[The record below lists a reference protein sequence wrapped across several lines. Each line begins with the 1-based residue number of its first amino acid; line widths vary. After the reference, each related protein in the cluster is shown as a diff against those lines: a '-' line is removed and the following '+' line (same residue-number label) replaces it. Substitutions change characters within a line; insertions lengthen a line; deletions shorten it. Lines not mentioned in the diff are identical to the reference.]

1 MRKLVLLAIVGLLFL
16 AGCTLRE
23 QGAEL
28 AQGASAVLQG
38 TEQTGLVVSGE
49 GRGTYVPDI
58 AVLRLGIEAQETTVA
73 QAQLRAQEAMAGV
86 VAALREKGVAD
97 KDIQTQYFSIQPVTQ
112 WIEET
117 VEGIRRGKQ
126 VTVGYLVANT
136 VQAKLR
142 KVDEAGPII
151 DAVALAGGD
160 LTRIDSISFTKED
173 ISQEKNLAR
182 EKAVKD
188 AQAKAQQIAGLLGI
202 ELGKPLY
209 ITESSP
215 YIPAPSPIYAARP
228 AGAAEAPP
236 TPILPGEQELTVSVQ
251 IVYAIK

>member
-23 QGAEL
+23 QGAVP
-28 AQGASAVLQG
+28 QGASAVLQAA
-38 TEQTGLVVSGE
+38 EQTGMVVSGE
-49 GRGTYVPDI
+49 GLSTYVPDI
-58 AVLRLGIEAQETTVA
+58 AVLRLGIASQETTVA
-73 QAQLRAQEAMAGV
+73 QAQLRAREAMAKV
-86 VAALREKGVAD
+86 VAALKGKGVAD

-112 WIEET
+112 YIEET
-117 VEGIRRGKQ
+117 VGGIRRGRQ
-126 VTVGYLVANT
+126 ITVGYLVSNT

-151 DAVALAGGD
+151 DAVAVAGGD
-160 LTRIDSISFTKED
+160 LTRIDSIGFTKED
-173 ISQEKNLAR
+173 ITQEKNLAR

-215 YIPAPSPIYAARP
+215 YMPVPSPIYAR
-228 AGAAEAPP
+228 AAEAAGAPS
-236 TPILPGEQELTVSVQ
+236 TPILVGEQELTVTVQ
-251 IVYAIK
+251 IIYAIK

>member
-23 QGAEL
+23 QGAVP
-28 AQGASAVLQG
+28 QGTSAVLQAA
-38 TEQTGLVVSGE
+38 EQTGLVVSGE
-49 GRGTYVPDI
+49 GQGSYVPDI
-58 AVLRLGIEAQETTVA
+58 AVLRLGIESQETTVA
-73 QAQLRAQEAMAGV
+73 QAQLRAREAMAKV
-86 VAALREKGVAD
+86 VAALRGKGVAD

-112 WIEET
+112 YIEET
-117 VEGIRRGKQ
+117 VGGIRRGKQ
-126 VTVGYLVANT
+126 ITVGYLVSNT

-151 DAVALAGGD
+151 DAVAEAGGD
-160 LTRIDSISFTKED
+160 LTRINSISFTKED
-173 ISQEKNLAR
+173 ITQEKNLAR

-215 YIPAPSPIYAARP
+215 YTPVPSPIYARAED
-228 AGAAEAPP
+228 AGAPP
-236 TPILPGEQELTVSVQ
+236 TPILVGEQELTVTVQ

>member
-1 MRKLVLLAIVGLLFL
+1 MRKLVLLVIVGLLFL
-16 AGCTLRE
+16 AGCTLKEQEAVPRE
-23 QGAEL
+23 T
-28 AQGASAVLQG
+28 SAVLQAS
-38 TEQTGLVVSGE
+38 EQTGLVVSGE
-49 GRGTYVPDI
+49 GLGTYVPDI
-58 AVLRLGIEAQETTVA
+58 AVLRLGIESQETTVA
-73 QAQLRAQEAMAGV
+73 QAQLRAREAMARV
-86 VAALREKGVAD
+86 VAALKGKGVAD

-112 WIEET
+112 YVEET
-117 VEGIRRGKQ
+117 VGGIRRGKQ
-126 VTVGYLVANT
+126 ITVGYLVANT

-151 DAVALAGGD
+151 DAVAVEGGD

-173 ISQEKNLAR
+173 ITQEKNLAR

-215 YIPAPSPIYAARP
+215 YMPVPGPIYARAEA
-228 AGAAEAPP
+228 AGAPS
-236 TPILPGEQELTVSVQ
+236 TPILVGEQQLTVTVQ
-251 IVYAIK
+251 IIYSIK

>member
-28 AQGASAVLQG
+28 PQGASAVLQA

-49 GRGTYVPDI
+49 GLGSYVPDI
-58 AVLRLGIEAQETTVA
+58 AVLRLGIESQETTVA
-73 QAQLRAQEAMAGV
+73 QAQLRAREAMAKV
-86 VAALREKGVAD
+86 VAALKGKGVAD

-112 WIEET
+112 YIEET
-117 VEGIRRGKQ
+117 VGGIRRGRQ
-126 VTVGYLVANT
+126 ITVGYIVSNT

-151 DAVALAGGD
+151 DAVAVAGGD

-173 ISQEKNLAR
+173 ITQEKNLAR

-215 YIPAPSPIYAARP
+215 YMPVPGPIYGARADAAGAPS
-228 AGAAEAPP
+228 
-236 TPILPGEQELTVSVQ
+236 TPILVGEQQLTVNVQ
-251 IVYAIK
+251 IIYSIK

>member
-23 QGAEL
+23 QGAVP
-28 AQGASAVLQG
+28 QGASDVLQG
-38 TEQTGLVVSGE
+38 TQQTGLVVSGE
-49 GRGTYVPDI
+49 GLGSYVPDI
-58 AVLRLGIEAQETTVA
+58 AILRLGIESQETTVA
-73 QAQLRAQEAMAGV
+73 QAQLRAREAMAKV
-86 VAALREKGVAD
+86 VAALKGKGVVD

-112 WIEET
+112 YVEET
-117 VEGIRRGKQ
+117 VGGIRRGKQ
-126 VTVGYLVANT
+126 ITVGYLVSNT

-151 DAVALAGGD
+151 DAVAEAGGD
-160 LTRIDSISFTKED
+160 LTRIDSIGFTKED
-173 ISQEKNLAR
+173 ITQEKNLAR

-215 YIPAPSPIYAARP
+215 YIPIPGPIYAR
-228 AGAAEAPP
+228 AAEAAGAPS
-236 TPILPGEQELTVSVQ
+236 TPILVGEQELTVTVQ
-251 IVYAIK
+251 IIYSIK

>member
-23 QGAEL
+23 QGAVP
-28 AQGASAVLQG
+28 QGASAVLQAA
-38 TEQTGLVVSGE
+38 EQTGMVVSGE
-49 GRGTYVPDI
+49 GVGTYVPDI
-58 AVLRLGIEAQETTVA
+58 AVLRLGIASRETTVA
-73 QAQLRAQEAMAGV
+73 QAQLRAREAMAKV
-86 VAALREKGVAD
+86 VAALKGKGVAD

-112 WIEET
+112 YVEET
-117 VEGIRRGKQ
+117 VGGIRRGKQ
-126 VTVGYLVANT
+126 ITVGYLVSNT

-151 DAVALAGGD
+151 DAVAVAGGD
-160 LTRIDSISFTKED
+160 LTRIDSIGFTKED
-173 ISQEKNLAR
+173 ITLEKNLAR

-215 YIPAPSPIYAARP
+215 YIPAPGPIYARAEA
-228 AGAAEAPP
+228 AGAPS
-236 TPILPGEQELTVSVQ
+236 TPILVGEQELTVTVQ
-251 IVYAIK
+251 IIYAIK

>member
-23 QGAEL
+23 QGAVP
-28 AQGASAVLQG
+28 QGASAVLQA

-49 GRGTYVPDI
+49 GLGTYVPDI
-58 AVLRLGIEAQETTVA
+58 AVLRLGIASQETTVA
-73 QAQLRAQEAMAGV
+73 QAQLRAREAMAKV
-86 VAALREKGVAD
+86 VAALKGKGVAD

-112 WIEET
+112 YIEET
-117 VEGIRRGKQ
+117 VGGIRRGRQ
-126 VTVGYLVANT
+126 ITVGYLVSNT

-151 DAVALAGGD
+151 DAVAEAGGD
-160 LTRIDSISFTKED
+160 LTRIDSIGFTKED
-173 ISQEKNLAR
+173 ITQEKNLAR

-215 YIPAPSPIYAARP
+215 YMPVPGPIYARAEA
-228 AGAAEAPP
+228 AGAPS
-236 TPILPGEQELTVSVQ
+236 TPILVGEQQLTVTVQ
-251 IVYAIK
+251 IIYSIK

>member
-1 MRKLVLLAIVGLLFL
+1 MRKLVLLAIIGLLFL

-23 QGAEL
+23 QGAVP
-28 AQGASAVLQG
+28 QGTSAVLQA

-49 GRGTYVPDI
+49 GQGSYVPDI
-58 AVLRLGIEAQETTVA
+58 AVLRLGIESQETTVA
-73 QAQLRAQEAMAGV
+73 QAQLRAREAMAKV
-86 VAALREKGVAD
+86 VAALRGKGVAD

-112 WIEET
+112 YIEET
-117 VEGIRRGKQ
+117 VGGIRRGKQ
-126 VTVGYLVANT
+126 ITVGYLVSNT

-151 DAVALAGGD
+151 DAVAEAGGD

-215 YIPAPSPIYAARP
+215 YTPVPSPIYAR
-228 AGAAEAPP
+228 AAEAAGAPP
-236 TPILPGEQELTVSVQ
+236 TPILVGEQELTVTVQ